1 MVVAGPTASGKTESA
16 LLVAAILGGEIIS
29 ADSMQIY
36 RYMDIGTA
44 KATQEEQGRVPHHL
58 INIRNPGESFSVAE
72 YQVLATEAI
81 HDIQRRGKL
90 AILCGG
96 TGQYISALMQGL
108 IFSPAAVDPVLRQ
121 QLEKE
126 ADEHGLESLWS
137 QLLQSDPA
145 TAARLSTADRKRI
158 IRALEVQR
166 QTGEPISLHNA
177 RSHEAGPEFT
187 YIGFCLTHDRPVLYQ
202 RIDQRVELMIERGLI
217 DEVHYLLTLN
227 LPAGSTCLQAIG
239 YKELISSMQNG
250 RTCDEAIATIQQ
262 ASRRYAKRQLTW
274 FRKMENMIWL
284 ENMTPTEAAGVMIDR
299 ILEGKT

>member
-16 LLVAAILGGEIIS
+16 LLVAEILGGEIIS

-81 HDIQRRGKL
+81 HDVQRRGKL

-96 TGQYISALMQGL
+96 TGQYLCALMQGL

-121 QLEKE
+121 QLERE

-145 TAARLSTADRKRI
+145 TAARLSPADRKRI
-158 IRALEVQR
+158 IRALEVQH
-166 QTGEPISLHNA
+166 QTGEPMSLHNA
-177 RSHEAGPEFT
+177 RSREAGPEFT

-217 DEVHYLLTLN
+217 DEVRYLLTLN